1 MSVQHHAQ
9 HTLSTRL
16 RRGVTVGLIAAA
28 MAVPVAGILPVTASA
43 LPPLPPLPTAPAVP
57 ELPAAPELPVSPEL
71 PAAPIAPKLPG
82 LPGAPLAE
90 TANSITVMVNG
101 LDGEPISV
109 SVDTTATVKDLKVLI
124 QEQTGVPVADQQ
136 LVTESEIKLEDFAT
150 VASYE
155 LADGDILNLAL
166 A

>member
-43 LPPLPPLPTAPAVP
+43 LPLPPAPAVP

-71 PAAPIAPKLPG
+71 PAAPVAPKLPG

-136 LVTESEIKLEDFAT
+136 LVTESEIKLEDSAT